1 MSTMTMTTN
10 HGDIVLDLFDDD
22 APETVGNFRRLA
34 EDGYYDGLIF
44 HRVIPDFMIQG
55 GCPQGTGTGGPG
67 YTFKDE
73 INEHKIVRGAL
84 AMANAGPNTNGSQF
98 FIVTTQAAPWLDGK
112 HTVFGEVTD
121 GMDVVDTIAELPRDG
136 RDRPQQEA
144 RIERLAATG

>member
-10 HGDIVLDLFDDD
+10 HGDIVLELFDED
-22 APETVGNFRRLA
+22 APETVANFRRLA

-44 HRVIPDFMIQG
+44 HRVIPDFMVQG

-67 YTFKDE
+67 YTFNDE

-121 GMDVVDTIAELPRDG
+121 GMDVVDTISELPRDG
-136 RDRPQQEA
+136 RDRPTQEA
-144 RIERLAATG
+144 RIERLAAAA

>member
-10 HGDIVLDLFDDD
+10 HGEIALELFDDD
-22 APETVGNFRRLA
+22 APETVSNFRRLA
-34 EDGYYDGLIF
+34 EDGFYDGLIF

-55 GCPQGTGTGGPG
+55 GCPEGTGTGGPG

-98 FIVTTQAAPWLDGK
+98 FIVTTQSAPWLDGK
-112 HTVFGEVTD
+112 HTVFGEVTS
-121 GMDVVDTIAELPRDG
+121 GMDVVDTISELDRDG
-136 RDRPQQEA
+136 RDRPKEEA
-144 RIERLAATG
+144 RIERLAAA